1 MIFLPD
7 ETEKTDKVEQEP
19 EDETDETDGF
29 TNPKQ
34 PTKQAEYTAKI
45 KHTAQKSKQ
54 ESIPSFLSAFGIFLI
69 RPRLTIFLAV
79 NYFLFFFTTT
89 ICPIIKINVTPKPL
103 LRKSRFSKYSIKIP
117 IKLATN
123 ATMIILAYG
132 WFFVYFF
139 QFLYKK
145 THSSILFRL

>member
-1 MIFLPD
+1 MVKTVRSIQWLIKKDLKNGNSTSISSIAELISYFILSFMLYVRFKSNSFNHSFINSSFFTLQKRFLPRH
-7 ETEKTDKVEQEP
+7 
-19 EDETDETDGF
+19 F
-29 TNPKQ
+29 
-34 PTKQAEYTAKI
+34 I
-45 KHTAQKSKQ
+45 S
-54 ESIPSFLSAFGIFLI
+54 
-69 RPRLTIFLAV
+69 V